1 MFICV
6 SDKPHYAMLENIF
19 VYNAVTYCFGCISFK
34 VKSFCPIHHKA
45 VKTSQCI
52 CLFKNHNSRGK

>member
-34 VKSFCPIHHKA
+34 VKSLSDSPQSCQSK
-45 VKTSQCI
+45 SMY
-52 CLFKNHNSRGK
+52 LFI